1 MALLLVSIRD
11 WLEYKRS
18 RAILPPMFRLIPH
31 RALSEP
37 KAAVASVREE
47 DGRSTATL
55 HIEGFVCSACAA
67 NVERHLRAVEG
78 VESARVDL
86 DSGEACVVYNT
97 AEASPDALV
106 QAVEGA
112 VWFPRA
118 RRVISKIAGRASAR
132 RRQAEACPT
141 E

>member
-1 MALLLVSIRD
+1 
-11 WLEYKRS
+11 
-18 RAILPPMFRLIPH
+18 MFRLIPH

-37 KAAVASVREE
+37 KAAISSVREE

-55 HIEGFVCSACAA
+55 HIEGLVCSACAA

-86 DSGEACVVYNT
+86 DSGEACVIYN
-97 AEASPDALV
+97 AAQASPDALV

-112 VWFPRA
+112 VLLRPVRRLLA
-118 RRVISKIAGRASAR
+118 RLAGGRAHHSITA
-132 RRQAEACPT
+132 
-141 E
+141 